1 VCRRFGRLTSSDTS
15 QAQIQSFE
23 LAYPNICAIVE
34 DELWECMKG
43 PVLQT
48 QNYKIFTTQG
58 NNRISKRSPREVSI
72 LIV

>member
-1 VCRRFGRLTSSDTS
+1 M
-15 QAQIQSFE
+15 
-23 LAYPNICAIVE
+23 AYPNICAIVE